1 MSEQGLRAAQDKM
14 RQAGVNE
21 AAVKVFSHYYHQV
34 EAGTTGLIPEETI
47 SPLVEVPRL
56 EDIDISEEAERSALA
71 KTVIIRLNGG
81 LGTSMGMDRAK
92 SLLPVR
98 DGDSFLDIIV
108 RQVLAARERY
118 GARLPLIFMDSFRT
132 QDDTLAALAKYPQL
146 AVDDLPLDFLQNQEP
161 KLRADDLSPVSYP
174 DDPSLEWCPPGHG
187 DIYTALYGSGLLDKL
202 IDAGF
207 QYASTANADNLG
219 AVPSAKVAGWFASS
233 GAPYAAELCKRTPA
247 DVKGGHLA
255 VRNSDGR
262 IILRDTAQ
270 TPSDQMHYFTDQYRH
285 PYFHTNNLWFD
296 LVALREV
303 LRQRDGV
310 LGLPLIRNAKTVNPA
325 DSTTTPVVQIEC
337 AMGAAIEAFEGAS
350 AIEVPR
356 SRFLP
361 VKTTNDLMVLR
372 SDAYEIDVAGQLNAT
387 VDQVCVVELDP
398 KYYKTIHQFEQRVS
412 QGAPS
417 LCQAQRLVV
426 HGDWTFGADVVVKGE
441 VTLADAGVA
450 SQVPDG
456 TLLEQTN

>member
-207 QYASTANADNLG
+207 RYAATANADNLG
-219 AVPSAKVAGWFASS
+219 AAPSAKVAGWFASS

-387 VDQVCVVELDP
+387 VDQVCVAELDP

-417 LCQAQRLVV
+417 LRQAQRLVV

-456 TLLEQTN
+456 TLLE

>member
-146 AVDDLPLDFLQNQEP
+146 AVDDLPLDFIQNQEP

-207 QYASTANADNLG
+207 RYAATANADNLG
-219 AVPSAKVAGWFASS
+219 AAPSAKVAGWFASS

-387 VDQVCVVELDP
+387 VDQVCVAELDP

-417 LCQAQRLVV
+417 LRQAQRLVV

-450 SQVPDG
+450 SRVPDG
-456 TLLEQTN
+456 TLLE

>member
-21 AAVKVFSHYYHQV
+21 AAVKVFTHYYHQV

-132 QDDTLAALAKYPQL
+132 QDDTLAVLAKYPQL

-417 LCQAQRLVV
+417 LRQAQRLVV

-456 TLLEQTN
+456 TLLE

>member
-132 QDDTLAALAKYPQL
+132 QDDTLAALAKYTQL

-207 QYASTANADNLG
+207 RYAATANADNLG
-219 AVPSAKVAGWFASS
+219 AAPSAKVAGWFASS

-387 VDQVCVVELDP
+387 VDQVCVAELDP

-417 LCQAQRLVV
+417 LRQAQRLVV

-450 SQVPDG
+450 SRVPDG
-456 TLLEQTN
+456 TLLE

>member
-21 AAVKVFSHYYHQV
+21 AAVKVFTHYYHQV

-372 SDAYEIDVAGQLNAT
+372 SDAYEIDAAGQLNAT
-387 VDQVCVVELDP
+387 VDQVCVAELDP

-417 LCQAQRLVV
+417 LRQAQRLVV

-450 SQVPDG
+450 SRVPDG
-456 TLLEQTN
+456 ALLE

>member
-21 AAVKVFSHYYHQV
+21 AAVKVFTHYYHQV

-372 SDAYEIDVAGQLNAT
+372 SDAYEVDVAGQLNAT
-387 VDQVCVVELDP
+387 VGQVCVVELDP

-417 LCQAQRLVV
+417 LRQAQRLVV

-450 SQVPDG
+450 SRVPDG
-456 TLLEQTN
+456 TLLE

>member
-21 AAVKVFSHYYHQV
+21 AAVKVFTHYYHQV

-187 DIYTALYGSGLLDKL
+187 AIYTALYGSGLLDKL

-372 SDAYEIDVAGQLNAT
+372 SDAYEVDVAGQLNAT
-387 VDQVCVVELDP
+387 VGQVCVVELDP

-417 LCQAQRLVV
+417 LRQAQRLVV
-426 HGDWTFGADVVVKGE
+426 HGDWTFGADVVVKGD

-456 TLLEQTN
+456 TLLE

>member
-207 QYASTANADNLG
+207 RYAATANADNLG
-219 AVPSAKVAGWFASS
+219 AAPSAKVAGWFASS

-417 LCQAQRLVV
+417 LRQAQRLVV

-456 TLLEQTN
+456 TLLE

>member
-21 AAVKVFSHYYHQV
+21 AAVKVFTHYYHQV

-132 QDDTLAALAKYPQL
+132 QADTLTALAKYPQL
-146 AVDDLPLDFLQNQEP
+146 VVDDLPLDFVQNQEP

-372 SDAYEIDVAGQLNAT
+372 SDAYEVDVAGQLNAT
-387 VDQVCVVELDP
+387 VGQVCVVELDP

-417 LCQAQRLVV
+417 LRQAQRLVV
-426 HGDWTFGADVVVKGE
+426 HGDWTFGADVVVKGD

-456 TLLEQTN
+456 TLLE

>member
-1 MSEQGLRAAQDKM
+1 MSESGLQAAQNKM

-21 AAVKVFSHYYHQV
+21 AAVKVFTHYYHQV

-372 SDAYEIDVAGQLNAT
+372 SDAYEVDVAGQLNAT
-387 VDQVCVVELDP
+387 VGQVCVVELDP

-417 LCQAQRLVV
+417 LRQAQRLVV
-426 HGDWTFGADVVVKGE
+426 HGDWTFGADVVVKGD

-456 TLLEQTN
+456 TLLE

>member
-21 AAVKVFSHYYHQV
+21 AAVKVFTHYYHQV

-372 SDAYEIDVAGQLNAT
+372 SDAYEVDVAGQLNAT
-387 VDQVCVVELDP
+387 VDQVCVAELDP

-417 LCQAQRLVV
+417 LRQAQRLVV

-456 TLLEQTN
+456 ALLE

>member
-21 AAVKVFSHYYHQV
+21 AAVKVFTHYYHQV

-219 AVPSAKVAGWFASS
+219 AVPSAKVAAWFASS

-387 VDQVCVVELDP
+387 VDQVCVAELDP

-417 LCQAQRLVV
+417 LRQAQRLVV

-450 SQVPDG
+450 SRVPDG
-456 TLLEQTN
+456 TLLE

>member
-21 AAVKVFSHYYHQV
+21 AAVKVFTHYYHQV

-56 EDIDISEEAERSALA
+56 EDIAISEEAERSALA

-372 SDAYEIDVAGQLNAT
+372 SDAYEVDVAGQLNAT
-387 VDQVCVVELDP
+387 VGQVCVVELDP

-417 LCQAQRLVV
+417 LRQAQRLVV

-456 TLLEQTN
+456 TLLE

>member
-21 AAVKVFSHYYHQV
+21 AAVKVFTHYYHQV

-303 LRQRDGV
+303 LRQRAGV

-372 SDAYEIDVAGQLNAT
+372 SDAYEVDVAGQLNAT
-387 VDQVCVVELDP
+387 VDQVCVAELDP

-417 LCQAQRLVV
+417 LRQAQRLVV

-456 TLLEQTN
+456 ALLE

>member
-14 RQAGVNE
+14 RQSGVNE

-207 QYASTANADNLG
+207 RYAATANADNLG
-219 AVPSAKVAGWFASS
+219 AAPSAKVAGWFASS

-387 VDQVCVVELDP
+387 VDQVCVAELDP

-417 LCQAQRLVV
+417 LRQAQRLVV

-450 SQVPDG
+450 SRVPDG
-456 TLLEQTN
+456 TLLE

>member
-21 AAVKVFSHYYHQV
+21 AAVKVFTHYYQQV

-108 RQVLAARERY
+108 RQVLAAREHY

-161 KLRADDLSPVSYP
+161 KLRADELSPVSYP

-207 QYASTANADNLG
+207 RYAATANADNLG
-219 AVPSAKVAGWFASS
+219 AAPSAKVAGWFASS

-387 VDQVCVVELDP
+387 VDQVCVAELDP

-417 LCQAQRLVV
+417 LRQAQRLVV

-450 SQVPDG
+450 SRVPDG
-456 TLLEQTN
+456 TLLE

>member
-207 QYASTANADNLG
+207 RYAATANADNLG
-219 AVPSAKVAGWFASS
+219 AAPSAKVAGWFASS

-387 VDQVCVVELDP
+387 VDQVCVAELDP

-417 LCQAQRLVV
+417 LRQAQRLVV

-450 SQVPDG
+450 SRVPDG
-456 TLLEQTN
+456 TLLE

>member
-21 AAVKVFSHYYHQV
+21 AAVKVFTHYYHQV

-296 LVALREV
+296 LVALCEV

-372 SDAYEIDVAGQLNAT
+372 SDAYEVDVAGQLNAT
-387 VDQVCVVELDP
+387 VGQVCVVELDP

-417 LCQAQRLVV
+417 LRQAQRLVV

-456 TLLEQTN
+456 TLLE

>member
-21 AAVKVFSHYYHQV
+21 AAVKVFTHYYHQV

-132 QDDTLAALAKYPQL
+132 QDDTLVALAKYPQL

-417 LCQAQRLVV
+417 LRQAQRLVV

-456 TLLEQTN
+456 TLLE

>member
-21 AAVKVFSHYYHQV
+21 AAVKVFTHYYQQV

-108 RQVLAARERY
+108 RQVLAAREHY

-207 QYASTANADNLG
+207 RYAATANADNLG
-219 AVPSAKVAGWFASS
+219 AAPSAKVAGWFASS

-387 VDQVCVVELDP
+387 VDQVCVAELDP

-417 LCQAQRLVV
+417 LRQAQRLVV

-450 SQVPDG
+450 SRVPDG
-456 TLLEQTN
+456 TLLE

>member
-21 AAVKVFSHYYHQV
+21 AAVKVFTHYYHQV

-174 DDPSLEWCPPGHG
+174 DDPSLEWCRPGHG

-207 QYASTANADNLG
+207 QYASTAKADNIG

-372 SDAYEIDVAGQLNAT
+372 SDAYEVDVAGQLNAT
-387 VDQVCVVELDP
+387 VGQVCVVELDP

-417 LCQAQRLVV
+417 LRQAQRLVV
-426 HGDWTFGADVVVKGE
+426 HGDWTFGADVVVKGD

-456 TLLEQTN
+456 TLLE

>member
-21 AAVKVFSHYYHQV
+21 AAVKVFTHYYHQV

-361 VKTTNDLMVLR
+361 VKTTNDLMMLR

-417 LCQAQRLVV
+417 LRQAQRLVV

-450 SQVPDG
+450 SQVPDS
-456 TLLEQTN
+456 TLLE

>member
-21 AAVKVFSHYYHQV
+21 AAVKVFTHYYHQV

-56 EDIDISEEAERSALA
+56 EDMDISEESERSALA

-372 SDAYEIDVAGQLNAT
+372 SDAYEVDVAGQLNAT
-387 VDQVCVVELDP
+387 VGQVCVVELDP

-417 LCQAQRLVV
+417 LRQAQRLVV

-456 TLLEQTN
+456 TLLE

>member
-21 AAVKVFSHYYHQV
+21 AAVKVFTHYYHQV

-132 QDDTLAALAKYPQL
+132 QDDTLAALAKYTQL

-207 QYASTANADNLG
+207 RYAATANADNLG
-219 AVPSAKVAGWFASS
+219 AAPSAKVAGWFASS

-387 VDQVCVVELDP
+387 VDQVCVAELDP

-417 LCQAQRLVV
+417 LRQAQRLVV

-450 SQVPDG
+450 SRVPDG
-456 TLLEQTN
+456 TLLE

>member
-21 AAVKVFSHYYHQV
+21 AAVKVFTHYYQQV

-108 RQVLAARERY
+108 RQVLAAREHY

-207 QYASTANADNLG
+207 RYAATANADNLG
-219 AVPSAKVAGWFASS
+219 AAPSAKVAGWFALS

-387 VDQVCVVELDP
+387 VDQVCVAELDP

-417 LCQAQRLVV
+417 LRQAQRLVV

-450 SQVPDG
+450 SRVPDG
-456 TLLEQTN
+456 TLLE

>member
-21 AAVKVFSHYYHQV
+21 AAVKVFTHYYHQV

-387 VDQVCVVELDP
+387 VDQVCVAELDP

-417 LCQAQRLVV
+417 LRQAQRLVV

-450 SQVPDG
+450 SRVPDG
-456 TLLEQTN
+456 TLLE

>member
-21 AAVKVFSHYYHQV
+21 AAVKVFTHYYHQV

-310 LGLPLIRNAKTVNPA
+310 LGLPLIRNSKTVNPA

-450 SQVPDG
+450 SQVSDG
-456 TLLEQTN
+456 TLLE

>member
-387 VDQVCVVELDP
+387 VDQVCVAELDP

-417 LCQAQRLVV
+417 LRQAQRLVV

-450 SQVPDG
+450 SRVPDG
-456 TLLEQTN
+456 TLLE

>member
-21 AAVKVFSHYYHQV
+21 AAVKVFTHYYHQV

-417 LCQAQRLVV
+417 LRQAQRLVV

-456 TLLEQTN
+456 TLLE

>member
-207 QYASTANADNLG
+207 RYAATANADNLG
-219 AVPSAKVAGWFASS
+219 AAPSAKVAGWFASS

-387 VDQVCVVELDP
+387 VDQVCVAELDP

-417 LCQAQRLVV
+417 LRQAQRLVV
-426 HGDWTFGADVVVKGE
+426 HGDWTFGADEVVKGE

-450 SQVPDG
+450 SRVPDG
-456 TLLEQTN
+456 TLLE